1 MREQRLQ
8 RAVQSYHRYSGRI
21 LDASIGVCLFYM
33 MSVITVDVIGRY
45 FGSSILIADEMS
57 RYMLIAIV
65 YLGLATTQRAG
76 KHIDIDLV
84 TSRLSPAS
92 RRRLATVVLAIS
104 IVVLAWLTIITAE
117 QVRVFF
123 LGGVVSRTLA
133 AVPLWI
139 PYLCIPVGMGT
150 LTVDLVFEFLLRLGT
165 PETLEERSAKGLL
178 AGRTTIE

>member
-1 MREQRLQ
+1 M
-8 RAVQSYHRYSGRI
+8 QSYHRHSGRI

-45 FGSSILIADEMS
+45 FDHSILIADEMS

-84 TSRLSPAS
+84 TSRLSSAS
-92 RRRLATVVLAIS
+92 RRRLARVVLAIS
-104 IVVLAWLTIITAE
+104 IMVLAWLTIITAQ

-123 LGGVVSRTLA
+123 LGGVVSRTLL
-133 AVPLWI
+133 AVPMWI
-139 PYLCIPVGMGT
+139 PYLCVPVGMGT
-150 LTVDLVFEFLLRLGT
+150 LTIDLVLEFLLSLGSQET
-165 PETLEERSAKGLL
+165 PEEQPEKGLL
-178 AGRTTIE
+178 AGKTTIE